1 VKNDLKLVST
11 DSSDSVQEDNP
22 FLKWIPNFD
31 GDAAMI
37 KWLAAD
43 PFRNPAWRKS
53 HGDFDLLP
61 NYLDEVF
68 VPTPAAVR
76 LANTLLT
83 VLRKSYALRDPGKTE
98 FWADHFYAKVNLDL
112 TFSKPNSFRAEGI
125 SISGITG
132 VGKTRIIDR
141 VLSLLP
147 QTVKHQKLSGHLAST
162 TQIVWLKLDMSTA
175 GGLAELLRDLLFA
188 INTCLGID
196 EEPRGKIS
204 VGEMIP
210 EIIQKLKTHCC
221 GMLVFDELQNINF
234 GKSVITERVRVFILK
249 LLNNCIPV
257 VLAGNP
263 RGFTFMEKGGQSS
276 QLIRRLAAVDR
287 VRLDPAEG
295 PDEAD
300 WQILVRGLWRC
311 QLLPKSAPIT
321 PEAEEWLFRLTG
333 GFPAMLSRL
342 LAESQKLAA
351 RQGQECLTVPI
362 IQSAARQSPYLKEL
376 KPIIDAFVAKDPFR
390 LKAYSDIDWNY
401 FQSKWAEGIV
411 RSNGDLP
418 LGRENRNSLRPQVT
432 SMDIVAKDQSAFKAS
447 EKRRAK
453 NATQSNG
460 SASTTAQG
468 NFYLDAVVGMIDEN
482 RPKKDGG

>member
-1 VKNDLKLVST
+1 MKNDLKLVST
-11 DSSDSVQEDNP
+11 DSSDPLWKGNP
-22 FLKWIPNFD
+22 FLKWIPSFN
-31 GDAAMI
+31 GDADMI

-43 PFRNPAWRKS
+43 PFRNPAWCKL
-53 HGDFDLLP
+53 HQDFDLLP

-68 VPTPAAVR
+68 VPTPATVR

-83 VLRKSYALRDPGKTE
+83 VLRKSYALRDPGQTK
-98 FWADHFYAKVNLDL
+98 FWTSHFYAKVDLDL

-132 VGKTRIIDR
+132 VGKTRTIDR

-147 QTVKHQKLSGHLAST
+147 QTVKHQNLGGHLASN

-188 INTCLGID
+188 INTCLEID
-196 EEPRGKIS
+196 EEPRGRIS

-210 EIIQKLKTHCC
+210 EIIRKLKTHCC

-249 LLNNCIPV
+249 LLNNGIPV

-263 RGFTFMEKGGQSS
+263 RGFTFMENGGQSS
-276 QLIRRLAAVDR
+276 QLVRRMAAVDR
-287 VRLDPAEG
+287 VRLDPSDG

-311 QLLPKSAPIT
+311 QLLPKRTPIT
-321 PEAEEWLFRLTG
+321 CEAEEVLFRLTG
-333 GFPAMLSRL
+333 GFPAMLIRL

-351 RQGQECLTVPI
+351 RHGQECLTVPI
-362 IQSAARQSPYLKEL
+362 IQTAARDSPFLKEL
-376 KPIIDAFVAKDPFR
+376 KPLIDAFVAKDPFR
-390 LKAYSDIDWNY
+390 LQVYSDIDWNY
-401 FQSKWAEGIV
+401 FQSKWADGMV
-411 RSNGDLP
+411 RGNGDLP
-418 LGRENRNSLRPQVT
+418 LGREYHNSLRPQVT
-432 SMDIVAKDQSAFKAS
+432 AMDIVSKDQKALKAS
-447 EKRRAK
+447 GKRRAK
-453 NATQSNG
+453 NATQTNG

-468 NFYLDAVVGMIDEN
+468 NFYLDAVVGMINEN
-482 RPKKDGG
+482 RSKKDGG